1 MATYDFSTP
10 EDEPVIF
17 KFGKGADKVEVDLT
31 FVPPER
37 AFDFVMFVK
46 DTRDKVKAGEL
57 TQVEVMAEAIA
68 AVSKGA
74 TTPHSIDKEWILKN
88 VKLSPLAKAFS
99 VVYECASGDSA
110 SEKN

>member
-31 FVPPER
+31 FVSPER

-46 DTRDKVKAGEL
+46 DTREKVKGRGTYTGRGHGRGYCGCFERRNNPA
-57 TQVEVMAEAIA
+57 Q
-68 AVSKGA
+68 
-74 TTPHSIDKEWILKN
+74 
-88 VKLSPLAKAFS
+88 
-99 VVYECASGDSA
+99 Y
-110 SEKN
+110 